1 MAYRPHLSAAM
12 LGFSLGDHMQPGL
25 CHKRFMSNGTLLS
38 IAPHVRFTRLAS
50 SLQTPSP
57 AQRSGSTA
65 TQGDFTYT
73 KPASAPAAALDTAVG
88 YLDSSPEMGMSGG
101 AVVDMHC
108 GLLGIIKGRSLLG
121 VGGELVRLTQPVM
134 DRVLEAIAQH
144 KLLGSTPVRQ

>member
-1 MAYRPHLSAAM
+1 MAFRPHLSAAM

-25 CHKRFMSNGTLLS
+25 CHN
-38 IAPHVRFTRLAS
+38 VRFTRLAS
-50 SLQTPSP
+50 SLQTPNP

-108 GLLGIIKGRSLLG
+108 GLLGISQGQEPAGR
-121 VGGELVRLTQPVM
+121 GGRAGAPHP
-134 DRVLEAIAQH
+134 A
-144 KLLGSTPVRQ
+144 P